1 MTPAQ
6 QRLAACD
13 GLGLGVDLRLIV
25 EFEFLVCDRAPQIE
39 LQQTSLLNARVHRQF
54 EEAIGVAAL
63 RFGPVHRHV
72 GVLQQG
78 IRVLP
83 VAGADRDADADPDI
97 GLAPVQI
104 ERLGDRL
111 DKAPRQAAGLL
122 RLLQVSLQHDEF
134 IAAEAGERV
143 GLAQAL
149 PQARDRLL
157 EEEVADRMAMEVV
170 DGFEI
175 VEIEIMKAE
184 HFPAARTRQRF
195 ADAVEQQGPIR
206 QSRQGV
212 VGTQIADLLFG
223 PHRLGDVLVHRD
235 IAAAAHRIMGYPHRA
250 AVLQRNLFG
259 SSARRRRPLASTRLE
274 IDRHFARSAA
284 LRGAIV
290 ENALQSRA
298 GNRQLSGQR
307 IKLRHRRR
315 CTG

>member
-1 MTPAQ
+1 MTAS
-6 QRLAACD
+6 D
-13 GLGLGVDLRLIV
+13 LGVDLRLIV
-25 EFEFLVCDRAPQIE
+25 EFELLVCDRAPQIE

-78 IRVLP
+78 IHVLP

-97 GLAPVQI
+97 GLASVQI

-157 EEEVADRMAMEVV
+157 EEEVADRVAMEVV

-184 HFPAARTRQRF
+184 RFPAARTRQRF

-212 VGTQIADLLFG
+212 VGTQIADSLFG

-235 IAAAAHRIMGYPHRA
+235 ITAAAHRIVGYPHRA
-250 AVLQRNLFG
+250 VRLAAQPFR
-259 SSARRRRPLASTRLE
+259 SSARRRRP
-274 IDRHFARSAA
+274 
-284 LRGAIV
+284 
-290 ENALQSRA
+290 
-298 GNRQLSGQR
+298 
-307 IKLRHRRR
+307 HR
-315 CTG
+315 